1 MKSNYYTL
9 LPCRL
14 LPEDIDK
21 LIAIVVINPLTTT
34 TVVKATMVSVLT
46 YTRITRQGHA
56 SSYVMTV
63 SSYTVTIYGKVKKS

>member
-21 LIAIVVINPLTTT
+21 LIAIVVINPLTI

>member
-21 LIAIVVINPLTTT
+21 LIAIVVINPLTI

-63 SSYTVTIYGKVKKS
+63 SSYTVTIYG